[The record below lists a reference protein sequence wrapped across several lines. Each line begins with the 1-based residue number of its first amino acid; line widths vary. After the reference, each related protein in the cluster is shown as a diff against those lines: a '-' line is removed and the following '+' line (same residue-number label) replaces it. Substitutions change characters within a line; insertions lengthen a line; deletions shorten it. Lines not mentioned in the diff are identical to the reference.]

1 MMFIGCALIPI
12 LLLAIVAYA
21 HYPAQFKTRAFERL
35 RQCAKTQGM
44 SIYERLMLIESELQ
58 RIQITLAN
66 MDSGLSN
73 QPQIVQIHGSD
84 YKFKWLAVYRQAHYV
99 TLGGER
105 GAFPELQPFTKSELP
120 ADAPFLRVLH
130 GSEGSAPIIYMVQPI
145 GSDGEHGSFILGVI
159 NEDFLWGNTNDS
171 MLPDGMEFC
180 IWDQKGLM
188 RIAPDMAI
196 DTQRFFSSDWAAS
209 GPNTMESQ
217 AIYAGRW
224 VMFLKH
230 RFQSPSWTVAVLE
243 SKAQVLAPITLFNRY
258 FLLIMGGVLVL
269 LLLSTSLM
277 VRKNLVPIE
286 LLMDGVREISQNRF
300 SHHVQVASGDEFEK
314 LAQAFNHMSAQLE
327 KQFNRLTLRSDL
339 DRTILSLLD
348 TEKIVMAVLDRMH
361 VFFPCRTGAITILK
375 ERADASGISY
385 IAPMENGDPV
395 IEPCRIRKTDERQ
408 LLDHVTGW
416 LAVESGSKHFEW
428 LRPLQGQ
435 GVNQFIIFPVWVQQ
449 RIFALLSFGVY
460 NRTVYHADDLQQA
473 RQLANQ
479 LAIAFSNANLISE
492 LKELN
497 MGTLYALARTVD
509 AKSSWTAGH
518 SVRVMRTCLDI
529 GRVMGLA
536 DEAMEDLRR
545 ASLLHDIGKIGIP
558 IGILDKEDSLS
569 PQEKE
574 IIRTHSSIGVRIL
587 SPIKAYE
594 QLLPIIHQHHE
605 RYDGKGYP
613 LGLGGDEIHK
623 TARILAVADTYDAL
637 VSDRPYR
644 RGMQPEQA
652 VELISRLGGSQLD
665 PDVVEAFVRMVKDG
679 KINRIPEKQDGTIQ
693 SAPKWTARSDEIGS
707 RLQ

>member
-1 MMFIGCALIPI
+1 MFMMFIACALVPI
-12 LLLAIVAYA
+12 VLLAIVTYV
-21 HYPAQFKTRAFERL
+21 HYPAQFKARAFKRL

-44 SIYERLMLIESELQ
+44 SIYERLMLIESELH
-58 RIQITLAN
+58 RIQITLTRTQ
-66 MDSGLSN
+66 SGFSN
-73 QPQIVQIHGSD
+73 QLQTVPIPGLD
-84 YKFKWLAVYRQAHYV
+84 NKFKWLAIYRQAHYI
-99 TLGGER
+99 TLGGEA
-105 GAFPELQPFTKSELP
+105 GTLPGLKSLIMPELFV
-120 ADAPFLRVLH
+120 DAPFLRVLH
-130 GSEGSAPIIYMVQPI
+130 GSDGSPPIICMVQPI
-145 GSDGEHGSFILGVI
+145 GSDSENRGFLIGVI
-159 NEDFLWGNTNDS
+159 DEDFLWGNANGS
-171 MLPDGMEFC
+171 WLPNGMEFC
-180 IWDQKGLM
+180 IWDQNGLM

-196 DTQRFFSSDWAAS
+196 ETQRFLSSDWAAT
-209 GPNTMESQ
+209 GLNTMESQ
-217 AIYAGRW
+217 TFYAGRW

-230 RFQSPSWTVAVLE
+230 RFQSPSWTVAVME

-277 VRKNLVPIE
+277 IRKNLVPVE
-286 LLMDGVREISQNRF
+286 LLMDGVREISRNRF
-300 SHHVQVASGDEFEK
+300 NHRVKVASGDEFEE

-339 DRTILSLLD
+339 DRSILSLLD
-348 TEKIVMAVLDRMH
+348 TERIVMAVLDRMH
-361 VFFPCRTGAITILK
+361 VFFPCRTGAITILT
-375 ERADASGISY
+375 ETADAGKTY
-385 IAPMENGDPV
+385 IAPMDNEAPV
-395 IEPCRIRKTDERQ
+395 VEPCRLSETDERR

-416 LAVESGSKHFEW
+416 LAVESGSKHFEF
-428 LRPLQGQ
+428 LHPLQGQ
-435 GVNQFIIFPVWVQQ
+435 GVNQFILFPVWVQH
-449 RIFALLSFGVY
+449 RVFALLSFGVH
-460 NRTVYHADDLQQA
+460 NSSVYHTDDLQQA

-518 SVRVMRTCLDI
+518 SVRVMHTCLDI
-529 GRVMGLA
+529 GRTMGLP
-536 DEAMEDLRR
+536 DDVMEDLHR

-558 IGILDKEDSLS
+558 IGILDKEDGLS

-594 QLLPIIHQHHE
+594 HLLPIIHQHHE

-613 LGLGGDEIHK
+613 LGLGGNQIHK
-623 TARILAVADTYDAL
+623 AARILAVADTYDAL

-644 RGMQPEQA
+644 RGMHPNQA

-665 PDVVEAFVRMVKDG
+665 PDVVEAFVQMVKG
-679 KINRIPEKQDGTIQ
+679 RKIKRISEEQDGAIQ
-693 SAPKWTARSDEIGS
+693 SAPLWTARSDERGS
-707 RLQ
+707 R